1 MSQYIHFTEQQK
13 TQARQTDIAELLR
26 SQGETLKR
34 SGSESEWMDG
44 GQKVTIR
51 GNLWYHQYEQVGGDA
66 VDFVRRFYNK
76 SYPEAMEYLLGGSGG
91 TLAVSPSVQKEEK
104 PFVLPPK
111 NDNMR
116 RVFAYLLN
124 CRGIDREVLYAFVH
138 KGMIYESADYHNA
151 VFVGFDSNGK
161 PKHAHKRGT
170 GSESSYKGNV
180 SGSHPEFSF
189 HWSGQSDTLYLFEA
203 PIDML
208 SFISMQKEGWRQHS
222 YAASC
227 SVSDKVLFQTLKD
240 NPNIRQVVL
249 CLDSDEPGQTA
260 AKRIANKL
268 FVQGTASEILVPVH
282 KDWNEDL
289 LAAASLS
296 ISKEQEVQPEWGIQ
310 LS

>member
-76 SYPEAMEYLLGGSGG
+76 SYPEAIEYLLGGSGG

-124 CRGIDREVLYAFVH
+124 RRGIDREVLYAFVH

-227 SVSDKVLFQTLKD
+227 SVSDRVLFQTLKD

-260 AKRIANKL
+260 AKRIADKL

-282 KDWNEDL
+282 KDWNENL

>member
-76 SYPEAMEYLLGGSGG
+76 SYPEAIEYLLGGSGG

-124 CRGIDREVLYAFVH
+124 RRGIDREVLYAFVH

-227 SVSDKVLFQTLKD
+227 SVSDRVLFQTLKD

-260 AKRIANKL
+260 AKRIADKL
-268 FVQGTASEILVPVH
+268 FVQGNASEILVPVH

>member
-34 SGSESEWMDG
+34 SGSEYEWLDG

-51 GNLWYHQYEQVGGDA
+51 GNLWYHQYDQVGGDA
-66 VDFVRRFYNK
+66 IDFVRRFYNK
-76 SYPEAMEYLLGGSGG
+76 LYPEAMEYLLGETGG
-91 TLAVSPSVQKEEK
+91 TLTVSPPVQKEEK
-104 PFVLPPK
+104 NFVLPPK

-124 CRGIDREVLYAFVH
+124 RRGIDREVLYAFVH

-151 VFVGFDSNGK
+151 VFVGFDSNGN

-180 SGSHPEFSF
+180 SGSQPEYSF

-227 SVSDKVLFQTLKD
+227 SVSDRVLFQMLKD
-240 NPNIRQVVL
+240 NPDIRQVVL

-260 AKRIANKL
+260 AKRIADKL
-268 FVQGTASEILVPVH
+268 FVQGISSEILVPYH

-289 LAAASLS
+289 LAAG
-296 ISKEQEVQPEWGIQ
+296 KQPVPEE
-310 LS
+310 